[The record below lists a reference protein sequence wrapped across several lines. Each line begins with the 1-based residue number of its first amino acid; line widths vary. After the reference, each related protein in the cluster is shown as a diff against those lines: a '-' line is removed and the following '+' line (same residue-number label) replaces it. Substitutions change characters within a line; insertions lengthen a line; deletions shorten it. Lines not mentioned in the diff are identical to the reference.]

1 VTKENQSGRPAEA
14 VAGRDSSTIWTP
26 AEASGTAPGRGRLR
40 GARILVVGAGSQPCD
55 DTDPPIGN
63 GRAIAILCAREGAAV
78 ACADKDEAAAKRTRD
93 QVARE
98 GCPVSVIVADVSR
111 EQDCERMVADAI
123 SHLQGLD
130 GVVLNVGIGIGR
142 GLAATSAPDWD
153 QVFAV
158 NLRAHFLIARAALP
172 QLNTG
177 GSIVF
182 VSSVAGLRPGSNV
195 PAYDSSKAGLG
206 GLCRHVAFEGS
217 RRGIRANIV
226 APGLMDTPLG
236 RAASRG
242 RPSRTQTLIPLGRQG
257 TAWEVA
263 YAAVFLLSGEASYIT
278 GQNLVVDGGLSE
290 LR

>member
-1 VTKENQSGRPAEA
+1 MTKENQSERPAEA

-55 DTDPPIGN
+55 DADPPIGN

-78 ACADKDEAAAKRTRD
+78 ACADKDESAAKQTRD

-153 QVFAV
+153 KVFAV

-242 RPSRTQTLIPLGRQG
+242 RPSRAQTLIPLGRQG